1 MPFGLFVRLMPRQL
15 PITLLALLAAVLL
28 APAAAQASPKQ
39 VMTFEAPFE
48 LLDDGAREPTLDEIQ
63 SFGVTRVRA
72 LVYWRDFT
80 ARPNRKRKPRFN
92 RAYHTRYPAGT
103 WDRLDRLVA
112 SATRR
117 GVELQLT
124 LTGPV
129 PTWATKRK
137 RGHLNTPG
145 AKEFG
150 RWVKAVARRY
160 GDRVHLWSIWN
171 EPNHP
176 AFLKPQYGKSGAPRS
191 PLIYR
196 KLYRAAEK
204 ALHGVPGGR
213 SDKVLF
219 GETAP
224 IGNQNLVS
232 PLGFLRRATCL
243 NRNYDKTRGCAKLRI
258 DGYAHHAYT
267 RKVGPTFRHSDTDD
281 VSIGALDRLVSALDR
296 AARAGVIGR
305 NRQVYLTEFGIQSH
319 PDRIAGV
326 GFRRQA
332 EYLAISERIAY
343 ANPRVAAFSQY
354 LMRDDQPRKGAR
366 IQRYS
371 GFETGLRTSRGK
383 RKPSYNAFVLPL
395 AVKRYGDS
403 DVLWGRVRPAT
414 GPTKITIQ
422 HKVRKGKWRR
432 LRVVTTAGVY
442 GLRAEHRKGQRYRAK
457 WKRPGG
463 PTVTGPPIRV
473 Y

>member
-176 AFLKPQYGKSGAPRS
+176 AVPEAAVRQER
-191 PLIYR
+191 
-196 KLYRAAEK
+196 RAALAADLPQ
-204 ALHGVPGGR
+204 ALPRGR
-213 SDKVLF
+213 A
-219 GETAP
+219 GAA
-224 IGNQNLVS
+224 
-232 PLGFLRRATCL
+232 RRA
-243 NRNYDKTRGCAKLRI
+243 RRPPRQ
-258 DGYAHHAYT
+258 
-267 RKVGPTFRHSDTDD
+267 
-281 VSIGALDRLVSALDR
+281 GAVRRDR
-296 AARAGVIGR
+296 ADRQPEPRLAARLPAQGDLPEPEL
-305 NRQVYLTEFGIQSH
+305 RQDARLRE
-319 PDRIAGV
+319 
-326 GFRRQA
+326 
-332 EYLAISERIAY
+332 
-343 ANPRVAAFSQY
+343 AA
-354 LMRDDQPRKGAR
+354 D
-366 IQRYS
+366 
-371 GFETGLRTSRGK
+371 
-383 RKPSYNAFVLPL
+383 
-395 AVKRYGDS
+395 
-403 DVLWGRVRPAT
+403 
-414 GPTKITIQ
+414 
-422 HKVRKGKWRR
+422 RR
-432 LRVVTTAGVY
+432 LRPPRLHAQGRPDVPPRGHRRRQHRRARPAGV
-442 GLRAEHRKGQRYRAK
+442 RA
-457 WKRPGG
+457 RPRG
-463 PTVTGPPIRV
+463 PRRRRSTATGRST
-473 Y
+473 